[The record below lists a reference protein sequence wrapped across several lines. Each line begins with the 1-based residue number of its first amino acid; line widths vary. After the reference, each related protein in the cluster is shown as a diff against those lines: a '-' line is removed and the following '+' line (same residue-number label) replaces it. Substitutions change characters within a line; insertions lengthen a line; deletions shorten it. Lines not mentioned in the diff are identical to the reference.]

1 VVDAVGRQRVPQRFG
16 DVVLPDDFGEG
27 LRPVTAVEGEG
38 CIHVCSLTTKEDSGR
53 RLVAPVVAD

>member
-1 VVDAVGRQRVPQRFG
+1 MVHPVGRQRVPQRFG
-16 DVVLPDDFGEG
+16 DVVLPDDLGEG

-53 RLVAPVVAD
+53 RVVAGLVAD